1 MKKTYIRPASASV
14 QFSMESNLLGSSN
27 LSDTGGD
34 NLEFTPGNDE
44 FEGTFRS
51 QPQQDWGTSA
61 WNED

>member
-1 MKKTYIRPASASV
+1 
-14 QFSMESNLLGSSN
+14 MESNLLGSSN

-34 NLEFTPGNDE
+34 NLGITPGNDE

-51 QPQQDWGTSA
+51 NQQDWGTNA

>member
-34 NLEFTPGNDE
+34 NLGITPGNDE

-51 QPQQDWGTSA
+51 NQQDWGTNA

>member
-34 NLEFTPGNDE
+34 NLEITPGNDE
-44 FEGTFRS
+44 FEGSFRNN
-51 QPQQDWGTSA
+51 QQDWGTSA

>member
-1 MKKTYIRPASASV
+1 
-14 QFSMESNLLGSSN
+14 MESNLLGSSN

-34 NLEFTPGNDE
+34 NLEITPGNDE

>member
-34 NLEFTPGNDE
+34 NLEITPGNDE
-44 FEGTFRS
+44 FESTFRS
-51 QPQQDWGTSA
+51 NQQDWGTSA